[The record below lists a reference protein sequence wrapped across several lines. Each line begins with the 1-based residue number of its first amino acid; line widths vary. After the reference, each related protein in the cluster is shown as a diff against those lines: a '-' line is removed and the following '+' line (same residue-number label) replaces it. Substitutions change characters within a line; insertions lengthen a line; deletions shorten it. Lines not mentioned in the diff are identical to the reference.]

1 MSIPDVVTAGEDEMM
16 KKKQI
21 FLHLGVQKSGTTTLR
36 SSLDKN
42 RGQLR
47 QFDGI
52 DYICAHKFPIKID
65 GLDGERSCLGNPM
78 LQCSPDDLRKDERFM
93 QFRSCLMNYRN
104 STSTKALFH
113 NEVFISN
120 FSATK
125 HSWQILRNELQDF
138 DVSIILT
145 YRRYFEWLPSYYAQV
160 HNPRA
165 IGNDWD
171 KSKLPTFPEW
181 FQLSADCTDQNAFSI
196 QRRWGDETSRSEMHP
211 IESEISRMKLHYQNT
226 RIHNMHAFSGDLV
239 SSFYCNTI
247 DADYTCEH
255 QVKSNE
261 HANPMR
267 NKDYHILALAAYEKG
282 LIKNSDRL
290 KRSEVG
296 KLAEKFHRTSAKVR
310 DSKFPTI
317 CLSPQ
322 QQEELLNRSLEM
334 EKRLLPEWFA
344 SPDGEAAHRSKF
356 SQYIEQGKFC
366 GIDTA
371 RVLEEE
377 EWINFF
383 AKTLNLMAKKKVRV
397 NVPKRVRKKK
407 PH

>member
-1 MSIPDVVTAGEDEMM
+1 MQNQNIALSSTKQKTVLIHNNVTSGKEMM
-16 KKKQI
+16 KKKHI

-42 RGQLR
+42 RARLLK
-47 QFDGI
+47 FDGI
-52 DYICAHKFPIKID
+52 DYICAHQFPVKIH
-65 GLDGERSCLGNPM
+65 GLDGERSCLGNPA
-78 LQCSPDDLRKDERFM
+78 LECSPEDIRKDVYFM
-93 QFRSCLMNYRN
+93 SFRSCLMNYRN
-104 STSTKALFH
+104 STATKALFH

-125 HSWQILRNELQDF
+125 HSWQILRNELRDF
-138 DVSIILT
+138 DVTIILT
-145 YRRYFEWLPSYYAQV
+145 YRRYFEWLLSYYAQI
-160 HNPRA
+160 HHPLD

-181 FQLSADCTDQNAFSI
+181 FQLSADCTDQNTFSVH
-196 QRRWGDETSRSEMHP
+196 RRWGDESARRELHP
-211 IESEISRMKLHYQNT
+211 IESEISRIKLHYQNI

-239 SSFYCNTI
+239 SNFYCNTI

-255 QVKSNE
+255 QIKMHV

-267 NKDYHILALAAYEKG
+267 TTDYEILALTAYEKG
-282 LIKNSDRL
+282 LIKNSDGL
-290 KRSEVG
+290 GRSEVG
-296 KLAEKFHRTSAKVR
+296 ELAEKFHQLSAKVR
-310 DSKFPTI
+310 GTKFPTI

-344 SPDGEAAHRSKF
+344 SPDGEAAHRTKF
-356 SQYIEQGKFC
+356 SQYIKQGKFC
-366 GIDTA
+366 AVDAA

-377 EWINFF
+377 EWMNFF
-383 AKTLNLMAKKKVRV
+383 ADVKI
-397 NVPKRVRKKK
+397 
-407 PH
+407 